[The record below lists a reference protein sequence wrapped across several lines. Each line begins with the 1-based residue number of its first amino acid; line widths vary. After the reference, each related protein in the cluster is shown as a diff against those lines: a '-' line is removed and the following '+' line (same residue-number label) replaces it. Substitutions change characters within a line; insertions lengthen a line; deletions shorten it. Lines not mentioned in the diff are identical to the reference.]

1 MGIPYGQARRSIQEG
16 DDWVNVLTGQVVA
29 MLDSGELLL
38 GWAPQTALQRFADR
52 TGAYIAPDLMDDVLV
67 TRWAETPADVAA
79 LASDAASMVALGPGW
94 ARGSDRAKAAI
105 RGLRTAMDPTGRSM
119 RVETPVGTFGAEV
132 CDDDSSKPI
141 DLYVYLEREG
151 CEPARVA
158 AVDVGRDGA
167 IGGYFLE
174 DTLERVPSSRVPSAD
189 PADFA
194 YDEAVE
200 RLRSAF
206 GPDIGVRAA
215 LESRRDPLD
224 LLCWIDAQSSAPY
237 SIGIVDDAHEFGSPG
252 ASYSFET
259 YDYPWEVVHADDIG
273 NGVWEGFLGDGPDR
287 AGRILAAATAMVV
300 CSAMTCAGLPADK
313 VRHWV
318 LSNEHL
324 SHDLALVDLITRD
337 AITGPSCLLCPQDE
351 PTR

>member
-1 MGIPYGQARRSIQEG
+1 MGISYGQARRSIHEG

-29 MLDSGELLL
+29 LLDSGELLL
-38 GWAPQTALQRFADR
+38 GWAPQTALQRFA
-52 TGAYIAPDLMDDVLV
+52 TCPGAYIVPDLMDEVIV
-67 TRWAETPADVAA
+67 TRWAETPSDVAD

-105 RGLRTAMDPTGRSM
+105 RGLRTAMDPIGRSS
-119 RVETPVGTFGAEV
+119 RLETPVGTFGAEV

-158 AVDVGRDGA
+158 AVDVGRDGS
-167 IGGYFLE
+167 ISGYFLE
-174 DTLERVPSSRVPSAD
+174 DTLEPVPSSRVPSAD

-194 YDEAVE
+194 YDEAVK
-200 RLRSAF
+200 RLRSAL
-206 GPDIGVRAA
+206 GPDMGVRAA

-237 SIGIVDDAHEFGSPG
+237 SLGIVDDAHEFGSPG
-252 ASYSFET
+252 ASYSFEP
-259 YDYPWEVVHADDIG
+259 YDYPWEVVRADDIG

-300 CSAMTCAGLPADK
+300 CSATTCAGLSVDQ
-313 VRHWV
+313 VRRWV
-318 LSNEHL
+318 LSNEYL
-324 SHDLALVDLITRD
+324 SHDLPLVDLITRD
-337 AITGPSCLLCPQDE
+337 VITGPSCLLCPQDE